1 MLRRYIQIRKGLGS
15 KPGSQWPLIVWWSGL
30 PGGCSSRGKLCL
42 LSYHSCQ
49 IYRTWNSIELVCV
62 CVCVFGGARFWSYHI
77 GVEGGVG
84 GLQTTQRGHHLYG
97 ASWSLKT
104 PCKDFNL
111 AIEGGLHSI
120 KWLKNGAGQSL
131 YFMQLFLHYI
141 LFVENFIGY
150 VKVLLYSVF
159 SMLESQSW
167 KIKIVAKMWRLKRWW
182 HLSKILTITTWSL
195 NFFNCPLKL

>member
-1 MLRRYIQIRKGLGS
+1 MLSLDSGPKLAGG
-15 KPGSQWPLIVWWSGL
+15 QWIVWWSGL
-30 PGGCSSRGKLCL
+30 PGGSSSKGKLCL

-49 IYRTWNSIELVCV
+49 IYRTWNSIELCVCV
-62 CVCVFGGARFWSYHI
+62 CVCL
-77 GVEGGVG
+77 GVQDFEVIILGWVGGGVG

-111 AIEGGLHSI
+111 AIKGGLHSI

-182 HLSKILTITTWSL
+182 HLSKILTITTLSL